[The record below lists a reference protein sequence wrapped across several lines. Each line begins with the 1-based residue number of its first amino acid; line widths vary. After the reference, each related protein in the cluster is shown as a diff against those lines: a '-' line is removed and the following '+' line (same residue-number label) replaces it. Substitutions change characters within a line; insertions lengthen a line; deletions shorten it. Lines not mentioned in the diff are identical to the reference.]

1 MVKKLYTPERGDVVW
16 IDLSPQRGHE
26 QKGRRPVV
34 VLTKQSYN
42 AATGLAL
49 VCPVSSQKKGYLG
62 EVEIMIDA
70 VSGVVLVDQIRSVD
84 WRERPIKSAG
94 KVSENTMILVRHR
107 IVEFLFK

>member
-1 MVKKLYTPERGDVVW
+1 MVKRQYVPERGDVVW

-62 EVEIMIDA
+62 EVD
-70 VSGVVLVDQIRSVD
+70 VVVGDVHGVVLVDQIRSVD
-84 WRERPIKSAG
+84 WRERPIQAAG
-94 KVSENTMILVRHR
+94 QVSENTMILIRHR